1 MRVAEGEERRE
12 KGEKMQRTDKRE
24 RERMNKIYYFCL
36 QFDEQ
41 LVVNM
46 ETDVHGCLTIL
57 DSHPRMELSFF
68 VLVAK
73 IAM

>member
-1 MRVAEGEERRE
+1 
-12 KGEKMQRTDKRE
+12 MQRTDKRERERERE

-46 ETDVHGCLTIL
+46 ETDYSWMLNNFGFQCSNGALFFGFGC
-57 DSHPRMELSFF
+57 
-68 VLVAK
+68 
-73 IAM
+73 